1 MNTNGGLGRCL
12 SFINC
17 QLRPS
22 ERKAGG
28 REPRPVRAVTISR
41 QAGCG
46 AMEVATKLAARL
58 QAETP
63 LDQPQWTVFD
73 RNLMEQVLADH
84 NLPARLAKF
93 LPEDRITYLQDIADE
108 LFGLRPD
115 SWTSAD
121 AAGLPIPA
129 EMQGRSLAPLLL
141 AELGNAILIGRAG
154 NIITAR
160 LPHVLHVR
168 LVAPL
173 DQRITRIRAVLQKT
187 EVQGRRFCEQE
198 DAARERYV
206 KKYFKADVT
215 DALQYHLVINTGL
228 NSLEEAARLIAEAVR
243 GPANPPPAPVRR
255 AITPMVSAVD

>member
-115 SWTSAD
+115 SWTVIEQITETT
-121 AAGLPIPA
+121 L
-129 EMQGRSLAPLLL
+129 RL
-141 AELGNAILIGRAG
+141 AELGNVILIGRAG

-187 EVQGRRFCEQE
+187 EVQARRFCEPE

>member
-115 SWTSAD
+115 SWTVIEQITETT
-121 AAGLPIPA
+121 L
-129 EMQGRSLAPLLL
+129 RL
-141 AELGNAILIGRAG
+141 AELGNVILIGRAG

-173 DQRITRIRAVLQKT
+173 DQRITRIRDVLQKT
-187 EVQGRRFCEQE
+187 EVQARRFCEQE

>member
-1 MNTNGGLGRCL
+1 MNTDGGLGRCL

-115 SWTSAD
+115 SWTVIEQITETT
-121 AAGLPIPA
+121 L
-129 EMQGRSLAPLLL
+129 RL
-141 AELGNAILIGRAG
+141 AELGNVILIGRAG

-173 DQRITRIRAVLQKT
+173 DQRIARIRAVLQKT
-187 EVQGRRFCEQE
+187 EVQARRFCEQE

-206 KKYFKADVT
+206 KKYFKAEVS
-215 DALQYHLVINTGL
+215 DALRYHLVINTGL
-228 NSLEEAARLIAEAVR
+228 ISLEEAARLIAEAVR
-243 GPANPPPAPVRR
+243 GPANPSPAPVRR